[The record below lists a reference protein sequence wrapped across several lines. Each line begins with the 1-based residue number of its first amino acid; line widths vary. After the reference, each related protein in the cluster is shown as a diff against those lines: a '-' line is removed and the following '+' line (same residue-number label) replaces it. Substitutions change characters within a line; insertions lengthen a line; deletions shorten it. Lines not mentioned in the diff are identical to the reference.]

1 MGPGGFHKKHA
12 GTQYAKLLFCILWV
26 LWVTWYIP
34 VNFWREMWM
43 HSFSCSGGPDTVSI
57 KKRARTHNVERGF
70 LLSVASEGHVM
81 DSGASGARHVD
92 ELFFMLGWA

>member
-1 MGPGGFHKKHA
+1 LHPVGSLGHVVHSCSFLARNVDAQFFMLGWARYGFH
-12 GTQYAKLLFCILWV
+12 
-26 LWVTWYIP
+26 
-34 VNFWREMWM
+34 
-43 HSFSCSGGPDTVSI
+43 
-57 KKRARTHNVERGF
+57 KKRARTNNVERGF